1 VNSLTLRVTATSFVL
16 MVADS
21 YDVAALSFAVP
32 ELIRNWH
39 VDKIAT
45 GGVFS
50 AGLFGLL
57 VGSIVFGHIG
67 DRWGRKNAIVLGTVL
82 FGVVTYATGW
92 ATSLNQMLV
101 YRFIA
106 CLGLGGAV
114 PIAAALTNEFA
125 PKHLRVT
132 AVTVI
137 FAGYAIGGTFGG
149 VISAQLVPAY
159 GWPIFFQL
167 GGAVSLLLA
176 LASMLFLPESA
187 SYLESKK
194 AHQQRAAESRSAA
207 RKAETVTRLPLVELF
222 ADRRS
227 VMTPLLWLVYVA
239 NSITLFAL
247 VSWLPVLIEAA
258 GLGRGVAA
266 MALSCFFL
274 GGAAGGLVVG
284 FLIDR
289 SGMKA
294 LAGSALIAC
303 PVIASLG
310 MLSSSETLLLAA
322 ATAAGFFTIGVQN
335 SLHGVAGSIY
345 PTHIRAN
352 GMGWALGIGKI
363 GAISGPFIGGLL
375 LSMALPVAQ
384 LFWAA
389 AVPIAVVTVTA
400 FFLMKIYDRT
410 VHMDG
415 PPSVV
420 EPTTMDAQGLV
431 AMPGKGPAWKMA
443 PGRSRTLKLRNS
455 ETDESVMMFEEVA
468 PVGTVTST
476 HLHHD
481 SDEVAYVLSGEITF
495 KIADAVTVG
504 GPGTSAFMP
513 REVPHAWKSTG
524 ADTGRVLF
532 LYTPGRAGKLFE
544 EMAERAVDPTNQE
557 EFGPFAERHGWEI
570 VGPSPL

>member
-1 VNSLTLRVTATSFVL
+1 MSTRSSKVTLIPTRVNSLTLRVTAMSFVL

-39 VDKIAT
+39 VNKVAT

-57 VGSIVFGHIG
+57 VGSIVFGYIG
-67 DRWGRKNAIVLGTVL
+67 DRWGRKTAIVLGTVL

-92 ATSLNQMLV
+92 ATSLHQMLV
-101 YRFIA
+101 YRFVA

-114 PIAAALTNEFA
+114 PIAVALTNEFA
-125 PKHLRVT
+125 PKHLRVS
-132 AVTVI
+132 AITVI

-149 VISAQLVPAY
+149 VISAQLLPAY
-159 GWPIFFQL
+159 GWPIIFQL

-176 LASMLFLPESA
+176 LASMVFLPESA
-187 SYLESKK
+187 SYLASKK
-194 AHQQRAAESRSAA
+194 ARQEGAGVEFRSAA
-207 RKAETVTRLPLVELF
+207 RKAESVARSPLVELF

-247 VSWLPVLIEAA
+247 VSWLPVLIGAA

-294 LAGSALIAC
+294 LVGSALIAC
-303 PVIASLG
+303 PVIALLG
-310 MLSSSETLLLAA
+310 MLSSSEALLLAG

-345 PTHIRAN
+345 PTLIRAN

-363 GAISGPFIGGLL
+363 GAIAGPFIGGLL
-375 LSMALPVAQ
+375 LSMAVPVAK

-389 AVPIAVVTVTA
+389 AVPIAVVTVAA

-410 VHMDG
+410 VHADG
-415 PPSVV
+415 ASGR
-420 EPTTMDAQGLV
+420 A
-431 AMPGKGPAWKMA
+431 A
-443 PGRSRTLKLRNS
+443 PHRPELSRTETSNGWPISPQRLLTRTLR
-455 ETDESVMMFEEVA
+455 
-468 PVGTVTST
+468 
-476 HLHHD
+476 H
-481 SDEVAYVLSGEITF
+481 
-495 KIADAVTVG
+495 
-504 GPGTSAFMP
+504 
-513 REVPHAWKSTG
+513 
-524 ADTGRVLF
+524 
-532 LYTPGRAGKLFE
+532 
-544 EMAERAVDPTNQE
+544 
-557 EFGPFAERHGWEI
+557 
-570 VGPSPL
+570 